1 MKAGGRLR
9 ISAPWGAATVVSRRV
24 GKAETRVDNLV
35 VLENKM

>member
-9 ISAPWGAATVVSRRV
+9 ISAPWGAAAVVSRRV
-24 GKAETRVDNLV
+24 DKAETRVDNLV